1 MSVWASQMG
10 NNANNDDEQKQV
22 NKYYYNVITD
32 VNG

>member
-22 NKYYYNVITD
+22 NKYYYN
-32 VNG
+32 GS